1 MLAPPTA
8 QPAEPELD
16 AAALVDSYAE
26 HLMET
31 LFEDVDQLLEGKEIS
46 PLADPA
52 VGLGSTD
59 LATVP
64 LAEDAA
70 ITAASSAAATAL
82 QTVTTEAVA
91 EAVATPPARRR
102 FKLSLEYLLLAI
114 ALGSAASLGILWA
127 LGQQRLDSVPVT
139 AGAGPAPA
147 QSNAEFLNYL
157 QRSMEVIASR
167 APADGSATSNVPLAS
182 LPGPAIVVPP
192 APVGTAAIQGGRA
205 PINVIERVYVPYQV
219 APGPS
224 AAVPAA
230 PATAAAPSAAAPAA
244 IHTLVGVLELG
255 ARSAALFEVN
265 GVPQRIYIGERI
277 GSSGWSLVSVSN
289 EEAVVRRNGEVRSI
303 YIGQKF

>member
-1 MLAPPTA
+1 MQALPTA

-31 LFEDVDQLLEGKEIS
+31 LFEDVDQLLEGKEIAPIAHS
-46 PLADPA
+46 A
-52 VGLGSTD
+52 VGSTSAE
-59 LATVP
+59 LTTLP
-64 LAEDAA
+64 LEADDAAA
-70 ITAASSAAATAL
+70 ITARAPAAAAL
-82 QTVTTEAVA
+82 QTVSA
-91 EAVATPPARRR
+91 EAVTAPPARRR
-102 FKLSLEYLLLAI
+102 FKFSLEYLLLAI

-127 LGQQRLDSVPVT
+127 LGQQRLDSVP
-139 AGAGPAPA
+139 AGASTAPA

-167 APADGSATSNVPLAS
+167 SPADGNAASEVPIAP

-192 APVGTAAIQGGRA
+192 APVGTAAVQGGRA

-219 APGPS
+219 APPGPS
-224 AAVPAA
+224 AAAPAA
-230 PATAAAPSAAAPAA
+230 PATTVAPSAAAPAA
-244 IHTLVGVLELG
+244 VHTLVGVLELG